1 MGTRDG
7 VIEYIQAGLRAA
19 SMRQAAIANNIANL
33 NTPGYR
39 RHAVEFEKLLAE
51 ALGGSGRVDLG
62 EVAPRLVRPMTTAV
76 NALGNDV
83 NMDMEV
89 GELVKNA
96 STYKVYLRLLAKLY
110 RQMELAMQQG

>member
-1 MGTRDG
+1 MSARDG
-7 VIEYIQAGLRAA
+7 VIEYIQAGLKAA

-39 RHAVEFEKLLAE
+39 REAVEFEKLLAE
-51 ALGGSGRVDLG
+51 ALGSGGRVDLP
-62 EVAPRLVRPMTTAV
+62 EVAPRLIRPMTGPV
-76 NALGNDV
+76 NAVGNDV

-96 STYKVYLRLLAKLY
+96 SMYKVYLRLLSKLY
-110 RQMELAMQQG
+110 QQMELAMQPG